1 MTEPAI
7 TPELVAKHN
16 LTPEEYAHAKEILG
30 GREPSYTELGIFS
43 VMWSEHCS
51 YKNTR
56 PLLKTFPTKS
66 PKILVGAGEEN
77 AGIIDIGDGLAI
89 AFKIE
94 SHNHPSAVE
103 PFQGAATG
111 VGGIVR
117 DIFTMGARPVCAVNS
132 LRFGPITKEIIPKN
146 GKNKSIESVQ
156 ITQAGKI
163 HFGVEVII
171 LSEQQIAADVIAAV
185 PTHIAKKYH
194 VVPVSKKKNSLTI
207 ALADPS
213 DFATIDNLTH
223 LLQSELEIK
232 TSSPEEIEAAIKKY
246 YSGNSETNGVQNQIA
261 NNRRLFAEVVSGIA
275 HYGNCFGIPTIAG
288 EVYFDKSYEGNPLVN
303 AFCLGV
309 LRHEQIARGAAKG
322 IGNPVF
328 YVGPATGRDGL
339 AGAAFASKDL
349 TEESAEQQ
357 RGAVQVGDPFMEK
370 LVCEACLELLAT
382 GCVAGIQDM
391 GAAGLTCS
399 TCETA
404 ARAGTGI
411 EIELD
416 KVPQRAPNMTSYEIM
431 LSESQERMLIIVHKG
446 REAEV
451 KRIFDKWDLP
461 WAEVGFVTDTGR
473 MVVRHGG
480 KIVADI
486 PAKKIADESPVYQRE
501 SSEPEYLKA
510 VRAFRLDGIPDTKTP
525 ADDLKKLLA
534 WPSIASKNWVY
545 RQYDHQVRDG
555 SVVLPGSDAAVIR
568 IKSDSLP
575 VMGGTGDSPVA
586 SGNLPEASG
595 RLVAGQNRPVACST
609 QIPEKLIAMTVDCN
623 GVYVYLDP
631 YEGAKAVVTEAC
643 RNLACSGA
651 VPLGATDN
659 LNMANPHKP
668 ELFWQM
674 RESVRGLAEA
684 CKFFNAPVTG
694 GNCSLYNQNPSG
706 PIDPTPTVAV
716 VGIVEKLE
724 HVTTQWF
731 KDEGDAIILLG
742 EIVDANDPILGLGG
756 SAYLQVIHGK
766 KTGSPPRCDLE
777 TAKTLHTTLLGLI
790 QSGLVK
796 SAHDCSDGGLAVAL
810 AESCISQLIARETPR
825 LIGATIDLSKVGQAS
840 SLSEKETHRQ
850 DACATMRLD
859 AFLFGETQSRVV
871 ISCKPLDTVKVVERA
886 KLMGVPAIQIGKVGG
901 DKLTVKTTS
910 GEFSAP
916 LIELHD
922 AWWNSIARAMA

>member
-16 LTPEEYAHAKEILG
+16 LTPEEYAHAMEILG
-30 GREPSYTELGIFS
+30 RTPSYTELGIFS

-77 AGIIDIGDGLAI
+77 AGIIDIGDGIAI

-103 PFQGAATG
+103 PFQGATTG

-132 LRFGPITKEIIPKN
+132 LRFGPIVPEV
-146 GKNKSIESVQ
+146 GDDVRSLKS
-156 ITQAGKI
+156 
-163 HFGVEVII
+163 
-171 LSEQQIAADVIAAV
+171 
-185 PTHIAKKYH
+185 
-194 VVPVSKKKNSLTI
+194 NS
-207 ALADPS
+207 S
-213 DFATIDNLTH
+213 S
-223 LLQSELEIK
+223 QSLV
-232 TSSPEEIEAAIKKY
+232 TSTP
-246 YSGNSETNGVQNQIA
+246 TNGEVDAQLK
-261 NNRRLFAEVVSGIA
+261 NNRRLFAGVVSGIA

-309 LRHEQIARGAAKG
+309 LRHEQITRGAAKG
-322 IGNPVF
+322 VGNPVF

-382 GCVAGIQDM
+382 GAVAGMQDM

-399 TCETA
+399 TCEMA

-416 KVPQRAPNMTSYEIM
+416 KVPQRAPNMSSYEIM
-431 LSESQERMLIIVHKG
+431 LSESQERMLIVVHKG
-446 REAEV
+446 REEEV
-451 KRIFDKWDLP
+451 KRIFDQWDLP
-461 WAEVGFVTDTGR
+461 WSEIGIITNTGH

-480 KIVADI
+480 KLIVDI
-486 PAKKIADESPVYQRE
+486 PAKKIADESPVYQRDAQ
-501 SSEPEYLKA
+501 EPEYLKE
-510 VRAFRLDGIPDTKTP
+510 VRAFHLDGIADTQD
-525 ADDLKKLLA
+525 AAGDLKKLLA

-545 RQYDHQVRDG
+545 RQYDQQVRAG

-575 VMGGTGDSPVA
+575 VMSAELKASVTEFTG
-586 SGNLPEASG
+586 
-595 RLVAGQNRPVACST
+595 
-609 QIPEKLIAMTVDCN
+609 EKLIAMTVDCN

-631 YEGAKAVVTEAC
+631 YEGGKAAVTEAC

-651 VPLGATDN
+651 IPLGATDN

-674 RESVRGLAEA
+674 RESVRGLADG
-684 CKFFNAPVTG
+684 CKAFNAPVTG

-742 EIVDANDPILGLGG
+742 EVADKADPILGLGG

-796 SAHDCSDGGLAVAL
+796 SAHDCSEGGLAVAL

-825 LIGATIDLSKVGQAS
+825 LIGATVDLSIPLTRPS
-840 SLSEKETHRQ
+840 DTLSPSGGEGRGEG
-850 DACATMRLD
+850 ALRLD
-859 AFLFGETQSRVV
+859 ALLFGETQSRVV
-871 ISCKPLDTVKVVERA
+871 ISCKPLDAVKVVERA

-901 DKLTVKTTS
+901 DRLTVKTS
-910 GEFSAP
+910 AGEFSAP
-916 LIELHD
+916 LAELHD
-922 AWWNSIARAMA
+922 PWWNSIARAMA

>member
-16 LTPEEYAHAKEILG
+16 LTPEEYAHAVEILG
-30 GREPSYTELGIFS
+30 RTPSYTELGIFS

-51 YKNTR
+51 YKNTK

-77 AGIIDIGDGLAI
+77 AGIIDIGDGIAI

-132 LRFGPITKEIIPKN
+132 LRFGPITENEMGSARASRAAVDASSTAN
-146 GKNKSIESVQ
+146 GK
-156 ITQAGKI
+156 
-163 HFGVEVII
+163 
-171 LSEQQIAADVIAAV
+171 AADGA
-185 PTHIAKKYH
+185 
-194 VVPVSKKKNSLTI
+194 SL
-207 ALADPS
+207 
-213 DFATIDNLTH
+213 ATREGACAP
-223 LLQSELEIK
+223 QSE
-232 TSSPEEIEAAIKKY
+232 
-246 YSGNSETNGVQNQIA
+246 IA
-261 NNRRLFAEVVSGIA
+261 NNRRLFSGVVSGIA
-275 HYGNCFGIPTIAG
+275 HYGNCFGIPTVAG
-288 EVYFDKSYEGNPLVN
+288 EVYFDKTYQGNPLVN

-309 LRHEQIARGAAKG
+309 LRHEQITRGAAKG
-322 IGNPVF
+322 VGNPVF

-339 AGAAFASKDL
+339 AGAAFASQDL

-382 GCVAGIQDM
+382 GCVAGMQDM

-399 TCETA
+399 TCEMA

-416 KVPQRAPNMTSYEIM
+416 KVPQRAPNMSSYEIM
-431 LSESQERMLIIVHKG
+431 LSESQERMLIVVHKG
-446 REAEV
+446 REEEV

-461 WAEVGFVTDTGR
+461 WSEIGIITDTGH
-473 MVVRHGG
+473 MKVRHGG
-480 KIVADI
+480 KLVVDI
-486 PAKKIADESPVYQRE
+486 PARKIADESPVYQRE
-501 SSEPEYLKA
+501 AQEPEYLKE
-510 VRAFRLDGIPDTKTP
+510 VRAFRLDGIPDTTNGTDA
-525 ADDLKKLLA
+525 ADALKKLLA

-575 VMGGTGDSPVA
+575 VVGQASRLSQTENENGD
-586 SGNLPEASG
+586 
-595 RLVAGQNRPVACST
+595 RRDACPT
-609 QIPEKLIAMTVDCN
+609 KLIAMTVDCN

-631 YEGAKAVVTEAC
+631 YEGGKAAVTEAC

-651 VPLGATDN
+651 IPLGATDN

-674 RESVRGLAEA
+674 RESVRGLADG
-684 CKFFNAPVTG
+684 CKAFNAPVTG
-694 GNCSLYNQNPSG
+694 GNCSLYNQNPGG

-716 VGIVEKLE
+716 VGIVEKPE
-724 HVTTQWF
+724 HITTQWF
-731 KDEGDAIILLG
+731 KDADDAIILLG
-742 EIVDANDPILGLGG
+742 EAVDQADPILGLGG
-756 SAYLQVIHGK
+756 SAYLQVIHGQ

-825 LIGATIDLSKVGQAS
+825 LIGATVDLTSVGQAS
-840 SLSEKETHRQ
+840 RLSQNGLEKEDGDRRA
-850 DACATMRLD
+850 ACPTRLD
-859 AFLFGETQSRVV
+859 AQLFGETQSRVV
-871 ISCKPLDTVKVVERA
+871 ISCKPLDAVKVVERA
-886 KLMGVPAIQIGKVGG
+886 KLMGVPATQIGKVGG
-901 DKLTVKTTS
+901 DKLTVKTVS

-916 LIELHD
+916 LTELHD
-922 AWWNSIARAMA
+922 VWWNSIARAMA

>member
-16 LTPEEYAHAKEILG
+16 LTPDEYANIERLLG
-30 GREPSYTELGIFS
+30 RKPSYTELGIFS

-117 DIFTMGARPVCAVNS
+117 DIFTMGARPICSVNS
-132 LRFGPITKEIIPKN
+132 LRFGPITDNRPPHPAPLPPPGGEGGANGDKGKARTNLATTPAGSLPLPGGEGRGEGEPSFAEGAYSKIEN
-146 GKNKSIESVQ
+146 GKSQ
-156 ITQAGKI
+156 IT
-163 HFGVEVII
+163 
-171 LSEQQIAADVIAAV
+171 
-185 PTHIAKKYH
+185 
-194 VVPVSKKKNSLTI
+194 
-207 ALADPS
+207 
-213 DFATIDNLTH
+213 
-223 LLQSELEIK
+223 
-232 TSSPEEIEAAIKKY
+232 
-246 YSGNSETNGVQNQIA
+246 
-261 NNRRLFAEVVSGIA
+261 NNKRLFAGVVAGIA

-339 AGAAFASKDL
+339 AGAAFASQDL

-382 GCVAGIQDM
+382 GAVAGIQDM

-416 KVPQRAPNMTSYEIM
+416 KVPQRAPNMSSYEIM

-446 REAEV
+446 REEEV

-461 WAEVGFVTDTGR
+461 WSEIGFVTDTGR
-473 MVVRHGG
+473 MVVKQHG
-480 KIVADI
+480 KVVADI
-486 PAKKIADESPVYQRE
+486 PAKKIADESPVYQRD
-501 SSEPEYLKA
+501 SKEPEYLKA
-510 VRAFRLDGIPDTKTP
+510 VRAFRLDGIPDTRDAK
-525 ADDLKKLLA
+525 AELLKLLA
-534 WPSIASKNWVY
+534 WPTIASKNWVY
-545 RQYDHQVRDG
+545 RQYDHMVRDG
-555 SVVLPGSDAAVIR
+555 SVVCPGSDAAVLR
-568 IKSDSLP
+568 IKGDSLP
-575 VMGGTGDSPVA
+575 DVVGTISTSSQIKNGDAVERVPTV
-586 SGNLPEASG
+586 
-595 RLVAGQNRPVACST
+595 
-609 QIPEKLIAMTVDCN
+609 PEKLIALTVDCN
-623 GVYVYLDP
+623 GAYVYLDP
-631 YEGAKAVVTEAC
+631 YEGAKAAMAEAC

-651 VPLGATDN
+651 VPLGTTDN
-659 LNMANPHKP
+659 LNMPSPLKP

-674 RESVRGLAEA
+674 KESVRGLADA
-684 CKFFNAPVTG
+684 CKAFNAPVTG
-694 GNCSLYNQNPSG
+694 GNCSLYNQSPAG

-716 VGIVEKLE
+716 VGIIEKPE
-724 HVTTQWF
+724 HITTQWF
-731 KDEGDAIILLG
+731 KEEGDAIILLG
-742 EIVDANDPILGLGG
+742 DAVDQDAPLLGLGG
-756 SAYLQVIHGK
+756 SAYLQVIHGQK
-766 KTGSPPRCDLE
+766 NGTPPRCDLE

-790 QSGLVK
+790 QSDLVK
-796 SAHDCSDGGLAVAL
+796 SAHDCSEGGLAVCL
-810 AESCISQLIARETPR
+810 AESCISQLVARETPR
-825 LIGATIDLSKVGQAS
+825 LIGATVDLTNVGQAS
-840 SLSEKETHRQ
+840 SLSPSSPGASQPEKEVRDRQ
-850 DACATMRLD
+850 DACPTPRLD
-859 AFLFGETQSRVV
+859 ALLFGETQSRVV
-871 ISCKPLDTVKVVERA
+871 ITCKPLDAVKVVERA
-886 KLMGVPAIQIGKVGG
+886 KLMGVPAAQIGKVGG
-901 DKLTVKTTS
+901 DKLAVKAAA
-910 GEFSAP
+910 GEFSVPVA
-916 LIELHD
+916 ELHD
-922 AWWNSIARAMA
+922 VWWNSIARAMA

>member
-16 LTPEEYAHAKEILG
+16 LTPEEYAHAKQIL

-66 PKILVGAGEEN
+66 KKILVGAGEEN

-117 DIFTMGARPVCAVNS
+117 DIFTMGARPICSVNS
-132 LRFGPITKEIIPKN
+132 LRFGPITNGGESEISN
-146 GKNKSIESVQ
+146 LKSE
-156 ITQAGKI
+156 
-163 HFGVEVII
+163 
-171 LSEQQIAADVIAAV
+171 
-185 PTHIAKKYH
+185 
-194 VVPVSKKKNSLTI
+194 
-207 ALADPS
+207 
-213 DFATIDNLTH
+213 
-223 LLQSELEIK
+223 
-232 TSSPEEIEAAIKKY
+232 
-246 YSGNSETNGVQNQIA
+246 IA
-261 NNRRLFAEVVSGIA
+261 NNRRLFAGVVAGIA

-309 LRHEQIARGAAKG
+309 LRHEQIARGAARG

-339 AGAAFASKDL
+339 AGAAFASQDL
-349 TEESAEQQ
+349 TEESAEKQ

-382 GCVAGIQDM
+382 GAVAGIQDM

-416 KVPQRAPNMTSYEIM
+416 KVPQRAPNMTSYDLM

-446 REAEV
+446 REEEV

-461 WAEVGFVTDTGR
+461 WSEVGVVTDTGR
-473 MVVRHGG
+473 MVVKHHGQV
-480 KIVADI
+480 VADI
-486 PAKKIADESPVYQRE
+486 PAKKIADESPVYQRD
-501 SSEPEYLKA
+501 SREPEYLKA
-510 VRAFRLDGIPDTKTP
+510 VRAFRLDQIPQTP
-525 ADDLKKLLA
+525 DPRRDLLTLLA
-534 WPSIASKNWVY
+534 WPTIASKNWVY
-545 RQYDHQVRDG
+545 RQYDHMVRDG
-555 SVVLPGSDAAVIR
+555 SVVCPGSDAAVLR
-568 IKSDSLP
+568 IKADSLP
-575 VMGGTGDSPVA
+575 ELGRA
-586 SGNLPEASG
+586 ELP
-595 RLVAGQNRPVACST
+595 LGQDARQRVPT
-609 QIPEKLIAMTVDCN
+609 IPEKLIALTVDCN
-623 GVYVYLDP
+623 GTYVYLDP
-631 YEGAKAVVTEAC
+631 YEGAKAAMAEAC

-651 VPLGATDN
+651 VPLGTTDN
-659 LNMANPHKP
+659 LNMASPLKP

-674 RESVRGLAEA
+674 KESVRGLADA
-684 CKFFNAPVTG
+684 CKAFNAPVTG
-694 GNCSLYNQNPSG
+694 GNCSLYNQSPAG

-716 VGIVEKLE
+716 VGIIERPE

-731 KDEGDAIILLG
+731 KDEGDAIVLLG
-742 EIVDANDPILGLGG
+742 DIVDNNDPLLGLGG
-756 SAYLQVIHGK
+756 SAYLQVVHDQKNGA
-766 KTGSPPRCDLE
+766 PPRCDLE

-796 SAHDCSDGGLAVAL
+796 SAHDCSEGGLAVCL
-810 AESCISQLIARETPR
+810 AESCISQLVARETPR
-825 LIGATIDLSKVGQAS
+825 LIGATVDLSAVGQAS
-840 SLSEKETHRQ
+840 RLSQTSERSSDGDRR
-850 DACATMRLD
+850 DACPTRLD
-859 AFLFGETQSRVV
+859 ALLFGETQSRVV
-871 ISCKPLDTVKVVERA
+871 ITCQPLDAVKVVERA
-886 KLMGVPAIQIGKVGG
+886 RLMGVPAAQIGGVGG
-901 DKLTVKTTS
+901 DQLAVKTAA
-910 GEFSAP
+910 GEFNVPVA
-916 LIELHD
+916 ELHD
-922 AWWNSIARAMA
+922 GWWNSIAHAMA